1 VYRNLAARV
10 LGLTGS
16 AVPAVVGL
24 VPSILEPLV
33 GLVIALIGLVIALVG
48 SVRPIGWLDA

>member
-1 VYRNLAARV
+1 VEPNLAARV
-10 LGLTGS
+10 LGLTGF

-33 GLVIALIGLVIALVG
+33 GLAITLVSTAG
-48 SVRPIGWLDA
+48 